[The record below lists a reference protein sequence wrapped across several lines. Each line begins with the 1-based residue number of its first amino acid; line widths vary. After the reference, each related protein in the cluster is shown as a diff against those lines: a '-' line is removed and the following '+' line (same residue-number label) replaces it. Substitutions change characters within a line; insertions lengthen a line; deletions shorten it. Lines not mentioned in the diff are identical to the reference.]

1 MSLFVWSEKFSVN
14 IKQIDEQHKK
24 LVNMLNELHD
34 SMKAGKGKEATGKI
48 LSELI
53 DYVGTH
59 FSTEEKLMQQYGYA
73 EYTSHKAEHDKLTQK
88 ALSLKKEFE
97 QGAPVLTVELLNFLK
112 EWLQTHI
119 LGTDKKYGPFL
130 NSKGVV

>member
-1 MSLFVWSEKFSVN
+1 MALFVWNDNYSVN
-14 IKQIDEQHKK
+14 IKHIDEQHKK
-24 LVNMLNELHD
+24 LINMLNELHD
-34 SMKAGKGKEATGKI
+34 AMKTGKGKEATGKI
-48 LSELI
+48 LSGLI

-59 FSTEEKLMQQYGYA
+59 FSAEEKLMQQYSYTEYA
-73 EYTSHKAEHDKLTQK
+73 SHKVEHDKLTQK

-119 LGTDKKYGPFL
+119 LGTDKKYSQFL